1 MALLRF
7 VALLAGVALPI
18 AWAFLPLMP
27 ANHVHLHPLSAGSV
41 VRRPG
46 AALPL
51 QSNANL
57 VLAEAAR
64 LGLLRLQAE
73 EASEG
78 SSGGEEAGGTR
89 RKQVMR
95 KKRVRKD
102 RPASGGRASSAE
114 AEEAPVPLDPRLK
127 ASQEDIMKREF
138 DRTLVLEEFSTPRV
152 IDRTRPTPAEVAA
165 AVAANAAADDDKDDD
180 KDEEGGGGEKKEED
194 AVKVRRGKQFQ
205 GSAAEAAA
213 EAVKEW
219 TGVPENLRYDPT
231 FEIPIPSE
239 TVVSLSD
246 IATKFDGAIE
256 TDQAKSLPTLAE
268 LGKKAKGSILKRQQ
282 EEEEKVAKEL
292 EPLDDYD
299 LSAAFL
305 GEGRP
310 VLGIPLPFLQSC
322 HTVVILVT
330 LLCAFVEF
338 PGFPLTNFPYE
349 LREFLKQ
356 GLIVIYFI
364 NAVLAWDSL
373 KQAKK
378 REQSV
383 SFWALKC
390 FVLGALAHN
399 ELLSIRVKPQASS

>member
-1 MALLRF
+1 MALLRLM
-7 VALLAGVALPI
+7 ALVAGVALPI
-18 AWAFLPLMP
+18 AWAFVPSMP
-27 ANHVHLHPLSAGSV
+27 ALSAGGV
-41 VRRPG
+41 ARRPG

-51 QSNANL
+51 QPNANI
-57 VLAEAAR
+57 VIAGAAQLR
-64 LGLLRLQAE
+64 ILRLQAE
-73 EASEG
+73 ETSEG
-78 SSGGEEAGGTR
+78 SSGGEEAGPTR
-89 RKQVMR
+89 SKQVMR

-114 AEEAPVPLDPRLK
+114 AEESPVPLDPRVK
-127 ASQEDIMKREF
+127 ASQEDIMRREF
-138 DRTLVLEEFSTPRV
+138 DRTLVLEEFSAPRI
-152 IDRTRPTPAEVAA
+152 IDRRRPTPAEVAA
-165 AVAANAAADDDKDDD
+165 AVAANAAADGEDKDDE
-180 KDEEGGGGEKKEED
+180 EEGEEEEKEEEA

-205 GSAAEAAA
+205 GTAAEAAA

-256 TDQAKSLPTLAE
+256 TDQSKSLPTLAE

-282 EEEEKVAKEL
+282 EEEEKMAKEL

-299 LSAAFL
+299 LSSAFL

-310 VLGIPLPFLQSC
+310 VLGIGLPYLQSC

-338 PGFPLTNFPYE
+338 PGFPLTNFPFE

-356 GLIVIYFI
+356 GLIVVYFI
-364 NAVLAWDSL
+364 NAVLAWDSI
-373 KQAKK
+373 KEAKK
-378 REQSV
+378 RDQSV
-383 SFWALKC
+383 FFWALKC

-399 ELLSIRVKPQASS
+399 ELLSIRVKPQASN

>member
-1 MALLRF
+1 MTLLCF
-7 VALLAGVALPI
+7 VALVAGVALPI
-18 AWAFLPLMP
+18 AWAFVPSMP
-27 ANHVHLHPLSAGSV
+27 ALSAGSV
-41 VRRPG
+41 ARRAG
-46 AALPL
+46 ASLPL
-51 QSNANL
+51 QPNANI
-57 VLAEAAR
+57 VIAGAAR
-64 LGLLRLQAE
+64 LRLLRVQAE
-73 EASEG
+73 ETSEG
-78 SSGGEEAGGTR
+78 SSGGEEAGTAR

-114 AEEAPVPLDPRLK
+114 AEEIPVPLDPRVK
-127 ASQEDIMKREF
+127 ASQEDIMRREF
-138 DRTLVLEEFSTPRV
+138 DRTLVLEEFSAPRIV
-152 IDRTRPTPAEVAA
+152 DRRRPTPAEVAA
-165 AVAANAAADDDKDDD
+165 AVAANAAADDEDNDGDD
-180 KDEEGGGGEKKEED
+180 DEEGEEVEKKKEED

-205 GSAAEAAA
+205 GTAAEAAA

-231 FEIPIPSE
+231 FELPIPSE

-256 TDQAKSLPTLAE
+256 TDQGKSLPTLAE

-282 EEEEKVAKEL
+282 EEEEKMAKEL

-299 LSAAFL
+299 LSSAFL

-310 VLGIPLPFLQSC
+310 VLGIGLPYLQSC

-338 PGFPLTNFPYE
+338 PGFPLTNFPFE

-356 GLIVIYFI
+356 GLIVVYFI
-364 NAVLAWDSL
+364 NAVLAWDSI
-373 KQAKK
+373 KEAKK

-383 SFWALKC
+383 FFWALKC